1 MAKTGVIGQQGVPL
15 CFREMG
21 LKPQRTHDAGC
32 SEPEQASNFTRGR
45 RQVHDTTKSESI
57 RPQDEAVNCSE

>member
-45 RQVHDTTKSESI
+45 RQVR
-57 RPQDEAVNCSE
+57 RPLRI